1 MIGNKIADRI
11 TKVSKHSNKII
22 WRQMRIIKKYLKKYI
37 YIYFICIYIKYTEI
51 YIYIYIYIYFIYIY
65 PEKRPEIIDK
75 LDMNIKV

>member
-37 YIYFICIYIKYTEI
+37 YIYIYILYIYIKYTEI
-51 YIYIYIYIYFIYIY
+51 YIYIYIIYIY

-75 LDMNIKV
+75 LDINIKV

>member
-37 YIYFICIYIKYTEI
+37 YIYILYIYIKYTEI
-51 YIYIYIYIYFIYIY
+51 YIYIIYIY

-75 LDMNIKV
+75 LDINIKV